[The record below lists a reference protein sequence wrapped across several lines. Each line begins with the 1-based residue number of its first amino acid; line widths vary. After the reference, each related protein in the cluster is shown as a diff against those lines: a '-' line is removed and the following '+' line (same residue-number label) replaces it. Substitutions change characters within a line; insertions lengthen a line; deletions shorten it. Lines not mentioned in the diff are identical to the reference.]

1 SIENAQQ
8 PGDMTIIAKKI
19 HNYSP
24 FIPIKFQK
32 SLYLEICDVFNM
44 TKNHQFLIFCIEFM
58 KLRPLNDILQCE
70 EALKKLCHY
79 MYKEQIEVPLE
90 SPLSESYIRLQSYTK
105 QLKDQIQD
113 KYHLSLWK
121 EISSIIVEHYETEGY
136 KKLYS
141 VLALTYDWYL

>member
-79 MYKEQIEVPLE
+79 MYKDQIE
-90 SPLSESYIRLQSYTK
+90 
-105 QLKDQIQD
+105 D

-141 VLALTYDWYL
+141 VLALTYDWYLPSDYFL